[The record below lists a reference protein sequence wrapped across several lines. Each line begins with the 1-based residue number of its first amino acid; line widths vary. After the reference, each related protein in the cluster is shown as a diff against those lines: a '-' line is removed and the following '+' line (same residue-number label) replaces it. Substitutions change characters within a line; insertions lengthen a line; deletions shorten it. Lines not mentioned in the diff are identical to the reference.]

1 MDAED
6 VGDLQGR
13 PPHGGTTWS
22 SQLLQR
28 TDHLAQDVGGDL
40 GIKGGRFQLLVAE
53 QDLDQADVDLLLQ
66 QVSSEGMTPMPSS
79 A

>member
-1 MDAED
+1 
-6 VGDLQGR
+6 
-13 PPHGGTTWS
+13 
-22 SQLLQR
+22 
-28 TDHLAQDVGGDL
+28 
-40 GIKGGRFQLLVAE
+40 VAE